1 MRSNK
6 LFLIA
11 LFLLGLLVI
20 KNILRLYYFP
30 SDGLELIQAEFSNYA
45 LIIEI
50 IMILICLS
58 LIPGFYILRKA
69 SKESESFFKGEKFV
83 TIILMLSA
91 LPLVFALLITYLLGD
106 ALFAV
111 GLLVYGILFGVLTY
125 FLRI

>member
-1 MRSNK
+1 MKSNK

-30 SDGLELIQAEFSNYA
+30 SEGLELIQAEFSPYA
-45 LIIEI
+45 FIIEI

-69 SKESESFFKGEKFV
+69 SKESNRSCRRCTRRWRPG
-83 TIILMLSA
+83 
-91 LPLVFALLITYLLGD
+91 
-106 ALFAV
+106 
-111 GLLVYGILFGVLTY
+111 
-125 FLRI
+125 

>member
-6 LFLIA
+6 VFLIA
-11 LFLLGLLVI
+11 LVLLGLLVI

-30 SDGLELIQAEFSNYA
+30 SEGLEFIQAEFSPYA
-45 LIIEI
+45 FIIEI

-83 TIILMLSA
+83 TLILMLSA
-91 LPLVFALLITYLLGD
+91 LPLVLALLITYLLGD
-106 ALFAV
+106 ALFAA

>member
-6 LFLIA
+6 VFLIA
-11 LFLLGLLVI
+11 LVLLGLLVI

-30 SDGLELIQAEFSNYA
+30 SEGLELIQAEFSNYA
-45 LIIEI
+45 LIIEV
-50 IMILICLS
+50 IMILVCLS

-69 SKESESFFKGEKFV
+69 IKESESFFKGEKFV
-83 TIILMLSA
+83 TLILMLSA

-111 GLLVYGILFGVLTY
+111 GLLVYGILFGVLAY

>member
-6 LFLIA
+6 VFLIA
-11 LFLLGLLVI
+11 VFLLGLLVI

-30 SDGLELIQAEFSNYA
+30 SDGLEFIQSEFSPYA
-45 LIIEI
+45 FIIEI

-69 SKESESFFKGEKFV
+69 GNEYESFFKGEKFV
-83 TIILMLSA
+83 TLILMLSA
-91 LPLVFALLITYLLGD
+91 LPLVLALLITYLLGD
-106 ALFAV
+106 ALFAA
-111 GLLVYGILFGVLTY
+111 GLLVYGILFGVLAY